1 MTQLTHISP
10 ESFDVA
16 NAYLQYGSVEEVSR
30 MTHIPLHVVSEQ
42 LAKPETKRYLDAAY
56 LDMGYR
62 NRNKL
67 GALLDKMIDAK
78 IAEAEETGEY
88 TKKDLLELITLAH
101 KMRMDEIKADKTEG
115 NTTTVNVAQFGE
127 GHYGALMT
135 KLLGDKK

>member
-1 MTQLTHISP
+1 MTLTKITP
-10 ESFDVA
+10 EGFDLA
-16 NAYLQYGSVEEVSR
+16 NAYLIHGSVAEVSR
-30 MTHIPLHVVSEQ
+30 HLAIPEHVV
-42 LAKPETKRYLDAAY
+42 AKTLQTAEVKRYLDSAY

-101 KMRMDEIKADKTEG
+101 KMRMDEIKADKAAEG
-115 NTTTVNVAQFGE
+115 TTTVNVANFTGGE
-127 GHYGALMT
+127 QYNKLMST
-135 KLLGDKK
+135 LLEPRA